1 MKHVIDRATLLAHRL
16 ERQGLGR
23 LVADEAGYQ
32 RLVRS
37 LQPVAPVYF
46 SRPGSP
52 PRLVQRTRFD
62 EGELADCWRG
72 CRALVKGR
80 FWGGN
85 IGYVLAED
93 LALYG
98 AAFRRPLPRLSP
110 LHEKILQTLKYEGP
124 LSPRQ
129 LSAESGV
136 RHKELMP
143 GLHRLQQ
150 AFLVYEDQ
158 EDDNWERPF
167 GLFAAEWPEVDLE
180 ALTWEEAAAEVVKR
194 LVHSQVFL
202 TETQVCDWSQW
213 PVRKVR
219 QLLEVLEGR
228 GEVIRSQVKG
238 LGEGWTR
245 PEDQEVAARQPAR
258 GTFMLHK
265 ADPLVKSHQRQ
276 LKQQFAG
283 EVLQY
288 LLIDGDFRG
297 AVCGHWRIGPHD
309 VEDIALHLPRRE
321 IAARREEIL
330 AAVAEQYH
338 PPHSQIRRYAGQA
351 IRVSL

>member
-1 MKHVIDRATLLAHRL
+1 MDKQTLLAHRL

-23 LVADEAGYQ
+23 LADEAAYQ
-32 RLVRS
+32 HLIHY
-37 LQPVAPVYF
+37 LQPVAPVHF

-62 EGELADCWRG
+62 EGELADRWRSR
-72 CRALVKGR
+72 RALVKGR

-98 AAFRRPLPRLSP
+98 AACRRPLPRLSS
-110 LHEKILQTLKYEGP
+110 LHEKILQTLRYEGP

-129 LSAESGV
+129 LAAETGV

-167 GLFAAEWPEVDLE
+167 ALFAAEWPGVELE
-180 ALTWEEAAAEVVKR
+180 ALPWEEAAAEVVGR
-194 LVHSQVFL
+194 LLHSQVFL
-202 TETQVCDWSQW
+202 SAVQVCDWSQW
-213 PVRKVR
+213 PARKVGR
-219 QLLEVLEGR
+219 LLQGLEAGGEVLR
-228 GEVIRSQVKG
+228 CEVQG
-238 LGEGWTR
+238 LGEGWMR
-245 PEDQEVAARQPAR
+245 PEDQGLSLRQPERAV
-258 GTFMLHK
+258 FMLHK
-265 ADPLVKSHQRQ
+265 ADPLVKSHQSQ
-276 LKQQFAG
+276 LKEQFAG
-283 EVLQY
+283 AEVLQY

-309 VEDIALHLPRRE
+309 VEDIILHLPRRE
-321 IAARREEIL
+321 IQARREEIL
-330 AAVAEQYH
+330 AAVAAQYH
-338 PPHSQIRRYAGQA
+338 PPHSQIRSYAG
-351 IRVSL
+351 RVLPAPA

>member
-1 MKHVIDRATLLAHRL
+1 MDLSTILAHRL

-23 LVADEAGYQ
+23 LIADEAEYQ
-32 RLVRS
+32 RLVHY
-37 LQPVAPVYF
+37 LQPVAPVHF

-52 PRLVQRTRFD
+52 PRLVHRTCFD
-62 EGELADCWRG
+62 AGKLADRWRG

-85 IGYVLAED
+85 IGYVLAEE

-129 LSAESGV
+129 LGAESGM

-167 GLFAAEWPEVDLE
+167 CLFAAEWPGVDLG
-180 ALTWEEAAAEVVKR
+180 ALKCEEAAAEVVKR
-194 LVHSQVFL
+194 LLHSQVFL
-202 TETQVCDWSQW
+202 TGAQVCDWSQW
-213 PVRKVR
+213 PAKKVGGLLQGLEAAGEAVRCT
-219 QLLEVLEGR
+219 
-228 GEVIRSQVKG
+228 VKG
-238 LGEGWTR
+238 LEEGWMMVQ
-245 PEDQEVAARQPAR
+245 DQGLAPRQPGR

-276 LKQQFAG
+276 LKQQFAD

-288 LLIDGDFRG
+288 LLIDGEFRG

-309 VEDIALHLPRRE
+309 VEDIALQLPQRE
-321 IAARREEIL
+321 IKARREEVL
-330 AAVAEQYH
+330 AAVAAQYH

-351 IRVSL
+351 MPAPT

>member
-1 MKHVIDRATLLAHRL
+1 MDRATVLAHRL
-16 ERQGLGR
+16 ERQGLDRPAAGEEAYLR
-23 LVADEAGYQ
+23 LVAA
-32 RLVRS
+32 

-52 PRLVQRTRFD
+52 PRLVHRAAFD
-62 EGELADCWRG
+62 ESRLADRWRAR
-72 CRALVKGR
+72 RALVKGR

-93 LALYG
+93 LALYA

-110 LHEKILQTLKYEGP
+110 LHEKILRTLKYEGP

-129 LSAESGV
+129 LAAESGM

-143 GLHRLQQ
+143 ALHRLQQ

-180 ALTWEEAAAEVVKR
+180 DLPWEEAAAEVVKR
-194 LVHSQVFL
+194 LLGSQVL
-202 TETQVCDWSQW
+202 LSAAQVCDWSQW
-213 PVRKVR
+213 PARKVGLVLR
-219 QLLEVLEGR
+219 GLEEA
-228 GEVIRSQVKG
+228 GEVKGIEVMG
-238 LGEGWTR
+238 LGEGWLRAEDLGLAVRR
-245 PEDQEVAARQPAR
+245 PEHSV
-258 GTFMLHK
+258 FMLHK

-276 LKQQFAG
+276 LKEEFPG

-288 LLIDGDFRG
+288 LLIDGEFKG

-309 VEDIALHLPRRE
+309 VEDIALHL
-321 IAARREEIL
+321 AQAQHKARRGAIL
-330 AAVAEQYH
+330 EAVAAHYH
-338 PPHSQIRRYAGQA
+338 PPNSQIRRYVGQVIGDIVLPA
-351 IRVSL
+351 H

>member
-1 MKHVIDRATLLAHRL
+1 MDKQTILAHRL

-23 LVADEAGYQ
+23 RVADEAAYQ

-37 LQPVAPVYF
+37 LQPVAPVHF

-62 EGELADCWRG
+62 EGALADCWRG
-72 CRALVKGR
+72 RRALVKGR

-98 AAFRRPLPRLSP
+98 TAFRRPLPRLSP

-129 LSAESGV
+129 LCAESGV

-150 AFLVYEDQ
+150 AFLVCEDQ
-158 EDDNWERPF
+158 EDDDWERPF
-167 GLFAAEWPEVDLE
+167 GLFAAEWPAVDLE
-180 ALTWEEAAAEVVKR
+180 ALKWEEAAAEVVRR
-194 LVHSQVFL
+194 LLHSQVFL
-202 TETQVCDWSQW
+202 TEAQVCDWAQW
-213 PVRKVR
+213 PARKVH
-219 QLLEVLEGR
+219 QLLELLEGC
-228 GEVIRSQVKG
+228 GEVIRSQVKD
-238 LGEGWTR
+238 LGDGWMR
-245 PEDQEVAARQPAR
+245 PEDQEVAPRQPELAV
-258 GTFMLHK
+258 FMLHK

-283 EVLQY
+283 AEVLQY
-288 LLIDGDFRG
+288 LLIDGEFRG

-309 VEDIALHLPRRE
+309 VEDIALQLPRR
-321 IAARREEIL
+321 ALATRREEIL
-330 AAVAEQYH
+330 AAVAAQYH
-338 PPHSQIRRYAGQA
+338 PPHSQIRRYAGRA
-351 IRVSL
+351 LRVPL